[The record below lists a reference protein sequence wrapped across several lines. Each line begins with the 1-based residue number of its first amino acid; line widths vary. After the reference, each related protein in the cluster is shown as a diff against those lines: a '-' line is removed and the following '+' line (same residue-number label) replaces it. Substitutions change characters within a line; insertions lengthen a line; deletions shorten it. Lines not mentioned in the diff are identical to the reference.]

1 MFKLEPIK
9 PLKKMKITE
18 EKRAFFYLL
27 DNGFTEKEIDFIKK
41 SGEKEGIKFCVKTFL
56 TDDLDEVKQEL
67 REYLEKQRLK
77 KVISSVKHL
86 FNQYPKNL
94 SMTSYY

>member
-1 MFKLEPIK
+1 
-9 PLKKMKITE
+9 MKITE

-56 TDDLDEVKQEL
+56 TDDLDEVKQDL

-77 KVISSVKHL
+77 KVISSVKNL

-94 SMTSYY
+94 SMTNYY

>member
-9 PLKKMKITE
+9 PLKNMKITE
-18 EKRAFFYLL
+18 EKKTFFYLL
-27 DNGFTEKEIDFIKK
+27 DNGFTEKEIDFIKRR
-41 SGEKEGIKFCVKTFL
+41 GEKEGIKFCVKTFL
-56 TDDLDEVKQEL
+56 TDDMEEVKQDL

-77 KVISSVKHL
+77 KVISSVKYI

>member
-9 PLKKMKITE
+9 PTKMKITE
-18 EKRAFFYLL
+18 EKKTFFYLL

-41 SGEKEGIKFCVKTFL
+41 SGEKEGIKFCVKTFIGE
-56 TDDLDEVKQEL
+56 DLEEVKQDL

-77 KVISSVKHL
+77 QVISSVKNL
-86 FNQYPKNL
+86 FNQYPKNI

>member
-1 MFKLEPIK
+1 
-9 PLKKMKITE
+9 MKITE

-77 KVISSVKHL
+77 KVISSVKNL

>member
-1 MFKLEPIK
+1 
-9 PLKKMKITE
+9 MKITE

-67 REYLEKQRLK
+67 RAYFEKQRLK
-77 KVISSVKHL
+77 KVISSVKNL